1 LRGSVH
7 GDPDRHV
14 RWGTAMTLG
23 RGVET
28 SLDEIFA
35 FGLCDKRLQLGGREG
50 VHETC
55 F

>member
-1 LRGSVH
+1 MR
-7 GDPDRHV
+7 
-14 RWGTAMTLG
+14 TLV

-35 FGLCDKRLQLGGREG
+35 FGLRDERLQLGGREG
-50 VHETC
+50 VYETC